1 MCIIVL
7 SQGVQYYC
15 TVINTKNLV
24 TVLAEFHEMKL
35 VSHLMKFFSYL
46 LIITMLINK
55 ITDVAFYLMLVKLSL
70 KLM

>member
-7 SQGVQYYC
+7 SQGVQS
-15 TVINTKNLV
+15 VINTKNLV

-46 LIITMLINK
+46 LIITMLVNK